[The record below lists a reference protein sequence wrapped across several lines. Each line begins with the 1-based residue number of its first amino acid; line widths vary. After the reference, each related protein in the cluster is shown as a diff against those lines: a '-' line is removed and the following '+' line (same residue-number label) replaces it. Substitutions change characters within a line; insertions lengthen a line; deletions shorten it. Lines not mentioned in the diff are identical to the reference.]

1 MLEYFILYPKFL
13 DCTDILM
20 DGWFQSFLLRQ
31 SGTSLKDD
39 DDDDDDDVRAGAK
52 PTVMTFREDS
62 NGHQYCVYT
71 VIFVSAAVVLTASS
85 HGSQQDDRDIGALV
99 IDHLTAGVSTQCELM
114 ACQLTPAAKP
124 AVISVIRRLCC
135 VCNYYVDV

>member
-1 MLEYFILYPKFL
+1 MCDMLEYFILYPKFL

-52 PTVMTFREDS
+52 PTVMTFHEDS
-62 NGHQYCVYT
+62 NGHWYCVYI
-71 VIFVSAAVVLTASS
+71 VILFLQLWFLLHPVMVLSKMTE
-85 HGSQQDDRDIGALV
+85 IL
-99 IDHLTAGVSTQCELM
+99 EL
-114 ACQLTPAAKP
+114 
-124 AVISVIRRLCC
+124 
-135 VCNYYVDV
+135 